1 MRARATTRVART
13 IPGSL
18 FDTSTCIV
26 RATLAVLTRVGFLGG
41 LLPLALAFAMC
52 GFAPSPL
59 DPLSFALFES
69 LLFFDFGSG
78 AGLARRGQGRGPG
91 LRLQAA
97 LGQWL
102 IPEHGCQQP

>member
-1 MRARATTRVART
+1 MARATARVART
-13 IPGSL
+13 IPL
-18 FDTSTCIV
+18 RPFYTSSCIV